1 MKILVVEDD
10 KNIAS
15 FLKKGLE
22 EEGFLVEVV
31 YDGLEALYVVEVYK
45 FDLIILDIMLPG
57 IDGIS
62 LCKKIRESKITT
74 PIIMLSAKE
83 QIDDKVKALEYGAN
97 DYITKPFSFK
107 ELIARIK
114 VQLRDK
120 QDFNILQVED
130 LKLDLVNKKAY
141 RKDKEIPLSKKEY
154 LLLEYLMLNKNKLVT
169 EEMINNSLWEF
180 DSDITSNFINV
191 YFYRLRQKI
200 DKDYEI

>member
-1 MKILVVEDD
+1 
-10 KNIAS
+10 
-15 FLKKGLE
+15 
-22 EEGFLVEVV
+22 
-31 YDGLEALYVVEVYK
+31 
-45 FDLIILDIMLPG
+45 MLPG

-141 RKDKEIPLSKKEY
+141 RK
-154 LLLEYLMLNKNKLVT
+154 
-169 EEMINNSLWEF
+169 F
-180 DSDITSNFINV
+180 
-191 YFYRLRQKI
+191 
-200 DKDYEI
+200 